1 MTTTV
6 TTSTHTHTGS
16 TRSRRAMLRL
26 AGLSAAIMIVAG
38 GVGFAGAAAWDH
50 LGSTTADSSSATG
63 GGLSSVLSGGIGG

>member
-6 TTSTHTHTGS
+6 TTTDAHAEP
-16 TRSRRAMLRL
+16 TRSRRAVLRL
-26 AGLSAAIMIVAG
+26 VGLSAATMIVAG

-50 LGSTTADSSSATG
+50 LGTTTGDSSSATD